1 MAASHRGPEIVCI
14 RANLRDLGLSQSAT
28 TLVYDDN
35 LACIAMSTNA
45 VRRKYS
51 RHIDIRQHYV
61 RELCVRGVVK
71 LIPLRA
77 GYAWRRFDQE
87 LAGAN
92 ACVST

>member
-1 MAASHRGPEIVCI
+1 MAASHRGPEIVCRRTNV
-14 RANLRDLGLSQSAT
+14 RALGLSQST
-28 TLVYDDN
+28 PTLVYDDN

-45 VRRKYS
+45 VWRKYS

-71 LIPLRA
+71 LIPLRQ
-77 GYAWRRFDQE
+77 RLRVN
-87 LAGAN
+87 LVL